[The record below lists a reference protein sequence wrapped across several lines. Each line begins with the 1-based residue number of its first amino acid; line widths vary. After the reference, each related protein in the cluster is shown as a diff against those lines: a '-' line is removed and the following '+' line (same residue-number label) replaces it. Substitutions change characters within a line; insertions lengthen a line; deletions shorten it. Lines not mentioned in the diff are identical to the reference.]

1 MYNSNVGGYVFLD
14 LVCLWPNSFEVQA
27 LWVWSSISVDE
38 PTTLN
43 FDQTTVQNV
52 WESVFNQTLISNCI
66 YNKINII
73 AANISIIWESLKT
86 SNQLAKFLRHI
97 AGHLTTLLKFFFQN
111 GLYFFQGTVTSIP
124 PSGCLEV
131 ESRCYKCRRIYV
143 CFQNFST
150 YYIII

>member
-14 LVCLWPNSFEVQA
+14 LVCLCPNIFEVQA

-38 PTTLN
+38 PMTLN
-43 FDQTTVQNV
+43 FDQITVQNV

-97 AGHLTTLLKFFFQN
+97 AGHLTTLLKFFFSKRS
-111 GLYFFQGTVTSIP
+111 LFFPGYGHINTSFRLL
-124 PSGCLEV
+124 GGRV
-131 ESRCYKCRRIYV
+131 EML
-143 CFQNFST
+143 
-150 YYIII
+150 